1 MYIIDINQKI
11 SKMSSENIN
20 LKYTKEKYISL
31 MVEIKKMLEQKCDHE
46 TILQK
51 IQQKEEEINNLPI
64 SLSSEYNY

>member
-11 SKMSSENIN
+11 SKISSENIN

-31 MVEIKKMLEQKCDHE
+31 MVEIKKMLEQKCDHDI
-46 TILQK
+46 ILQK

-64 SLSSEYNY
+64 LLSSEYNY